1 MNLLIVSATEFEIA
15 PFLQQNKN
23 TEVLITGVGIPA
35 TIFHLTKKLI
45 EKKFDCVIQAG
56 IAGSF
61 SKTIDPT
68 EVFFV
73 KEDTFADIGIDE
85 NGIFK
90 DFFDNHFLDKNSFPF
105 SNGWLVN
112 NHFNLDKN
120 KFKKASAVTINKITD
135 DKNQIEKIKE
145 IDFEKIKVELE
156 KVKPEMEKSMQKAK
170 ESIEKAKVEI
180 KEYQSFVNALTE
192 DGLIKKGEPYTIE
205 IKEDGLIINGKKQ
218 PEAVYNKHRAFLEK
232 HKGTTIKKTA
242 DDLNIHKD

>member
-1 MNLLIVSATEFEIA
+1 MNLLIVAATEFEIA

-45 EKKFDCVIQAG
+45 EKTFDCVIQAG

-90 DFFDNHFLDKNSFPF
+90 DFFDNHFLDKNNFPF

-145 IDFEKIKVELE
+145 KYSPQLESMEGAAFHFVCLQQKIKFLQLRSVSN
-156 KVKPEMEKSMQKAK
+156 KVGERDKTKWQMKKAI
-170 ESIEKAKVEI
+170 ESLNRE
-180 KEYQSFVNALTE
+180 
-192 DGLIKKGEPYTIE
+192 LIKIT
-205 IKEDGLIINGKKQ
+205 KEEL
-218 PEAVYNKHRAFLEK
+218 L
-232 HKGTTIKKTA
+232 
-242 DDLNIHKD
+242 